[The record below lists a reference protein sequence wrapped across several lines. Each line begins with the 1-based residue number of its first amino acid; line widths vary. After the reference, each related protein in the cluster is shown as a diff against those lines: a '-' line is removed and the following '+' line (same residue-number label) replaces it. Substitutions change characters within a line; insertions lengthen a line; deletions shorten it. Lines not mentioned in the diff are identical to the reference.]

1 MQFYFRRACT
11 SALTMGTRLV
21 QLATPLPLRSDYSG
35 YAPAGW
41 EGRYI
46 VTTAKLDYKP
56 NHSQFVSSFNSCRVP

>member
-21 QLATPLPLRSDYSG
+21 QLATPSPLRPDYSG
-35 YAPAGW
+35 YAPAGL

-46 VTTAKLDYKP
+46 VTTAKLDYKL
-56 NHSQFVSSFNSCRVP
+56 NLSQFALSCSTYFA